1 MPEWVIWLPL
11 LFQFQKRRPCYGPF
25 NGWSSPRN
33 PCRPSKDG
41 RPVWCRSFYSHSFWH
56 PSFIYF
62 LMDNT
67 SSCSLTGLLMYS
79 SVPAFRQ
86 RSRSPAIACESP
98 VIKITAGV
106 FRKQVVQAFLAG
118 AQGVFCYFSFSVLE
132 MVEGFCKYLPLASQ
146 IAAALTIRS
155 KMLPSLRTISNLRS
169 LSQQPFV
176 QLPQGGFWYL

>member
-1 MPEWVIWLPL
+1 
-11 LFQFQKRRPCYGPF
+11 
-25 NGWSSPRN
+25 
-33 PCRPSKDG
+33 
-41 RPVWCRSFYSHSFWH
+41 
-56 PSFIYF
+56 
-62 LMDNT
+62 MDNT

-79 SVPAFRQ
+79 SAPAFRQ

-118 AQGVFCYFSFSVLE
+118 AQGVFCYFLFSVLE

-176 QLPQGGFWYL
+176 QLPQGGF

>member
-1 MPEWVIWLPL
+1 MAHGRVVFFETGTVVEVIS
-11 LFQFQKRRPCYGPF
+11 LFSYQFP
-25 NGWSSPRN
+25 
-33 PCRPSKDG
+33 DG
-41 RPVWCRSFYSHSFWH
+41 QYQFMQSHW
-56 PSFIYF
+56 
-62 LMDNT
+62 
-67 SSCSLTGLLMYS
+67 LLMYS
-79 SVPAFRQ
+79 SAPAFRQ

-118 AQGVFCYFSFSVLE
+118 AQGVFCYFLFSVLE

-176 QLPQGGFWYL
+176 QLPQGGF